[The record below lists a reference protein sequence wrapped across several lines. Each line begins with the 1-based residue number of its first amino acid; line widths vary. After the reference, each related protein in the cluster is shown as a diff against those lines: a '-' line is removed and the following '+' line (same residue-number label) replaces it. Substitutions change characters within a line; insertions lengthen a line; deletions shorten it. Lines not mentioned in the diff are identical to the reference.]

1 MTTLP
6 TYDTVRDETE
16 AAIQRIADEFPP
28 GTRMVP
34 HPEQSPYGC
43 GGGGVMYTGHWDI
56 YPAPG
61 FDAARF
67 IDDLP
72 DKLGEGF
79 VVDDLGV
86 DTNFPLVSLV
96 ADAYGG
102 AGIDVSTGSIDGADF
117 VDIIGLSRCAQPPE

>member
-1 MTTLP
+1 MDTLP

-16 AAIQRIADEFPP
+16 AAIARIADEFPP

-34 HPEQSPYGC
+34 RPEQSPYGC
-43 GGGGVMYTGHWDI
+43 GSGGVMYTGHWDI

-67 IDDLP
+67 IEDLP
-72 DKLGEGF
+72 DKLGDGF
-79 VVDDLGV
+79 VLQDLGV
-86 DTNFPLVSLV
+86 ETSFPLVSFV

-102 AGIDVSTGSIDGADF
+102 AGIDVSAGSIDGADV
-117 VDIIGLSRCAQPPE
+117 VDVIALSRCAQPPE